1 MGKLNGPV
9 ENHNRSIIKGWF
21 QWLEWWWGKWTWREW
36 GDFWADELPIW
47 GFITGND
54 QTPGVEERTVQS
66 ETLVVAALWGDKWVA
81 VFQFWSYDEILD
93 GFHQYPLTAK
103 SVQHI
108 ISSIEPERWDSAE
121 ITDKK
126 KLVWVTLVN
135 TIIKWL
141 EKNDRTHKLFLQELH
156 LLPKII
162 LQYFK
167 KKVKEHGITLT
178 EDDMEILDM

>member
-1 MGKLNGPV
+1 MGNFNRSV
-9 ENHNRSIIKGWF
+9 ENTNWKPDDYKSNM
-21 QWLEWWWGKWTWREW
+21 
-36 GDFWADELPIW
+36 LPLW
-47 GFITGND
+47 DFITSKD
-54 QTPGVEERTVQS
+54 QILGVEERTVQS
-66 ETLVVAALWGDKWVA
+66 ENLVVAALWWASNPYDTQNPFIWWDKWVA

-93 GFHQYPLTAK
+93 GFDQYPLTAK

-121 ITDKK
+121 ITYKK

-135 TIIKWL
+135 TIIDWL

>member
-1 MGKLNGPV
+1 MFMGNFNRSV
-9 ENHNRSIIKGWF
+9 ENTNWKPDDYKSNM
-21 QWLEWWWGKWTWREW
+21 
-36 GDFWADELPIW
+36 LPLW
-47 GFITGND
+47 DFITSKD
-54 QTPGVEERTVQS
+54 QILGVEERTVQS
-66 ETLVVAALWGDKWVA
+66 ETHVAAALWWDKWVA

-93 GFHQYPLTAK
+93 GFDQYPLTAK

-121 ITDKK
+121 ITYKK

-135 TIIKWL
+135 TIIDWL